1 MKSWITTIFGIAQF
15 VVVIGTQVMALTDG
29 DPSTGMNIEAI
40 MASAAVLGIGINARD
55 NNKTSESAGA
65 N

>member
-15 VVVIGTQVMALTDG
+15 VVVIATQVVALTDG
-29 DPSTGMNIEAI
+29 DPSTGISLEAL

-65 N
+65 S